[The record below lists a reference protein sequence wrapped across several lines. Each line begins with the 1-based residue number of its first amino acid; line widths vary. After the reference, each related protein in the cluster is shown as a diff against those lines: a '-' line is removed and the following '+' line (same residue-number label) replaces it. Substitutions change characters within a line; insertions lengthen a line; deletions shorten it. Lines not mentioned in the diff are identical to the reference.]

1 MEAARAGEAGKG
13 FAVVAEEVRMLAG
26 KSAEASKTT
35 TDLIQSSIQRVER
48 GSIIANEM
56 ASQLEFV
63 VLGANQV
70 METTTRIADDSR
82 VQATAVLDIQEQISQ
97 ISCVVQ
103 TNSAIAQESAATS
116 EELSSQTKMLK
127 SLTDLFR
134 VKSV

>member
-1 MEAARAGEAGKG
+1 
-13 FAVVAEEVRMLAG
+13 MLFR
-26 KSAEASKTT
+26 S
-35 TDLIQSSIQRVER
+35 
-48 GSIIANEM
+48 IANEM